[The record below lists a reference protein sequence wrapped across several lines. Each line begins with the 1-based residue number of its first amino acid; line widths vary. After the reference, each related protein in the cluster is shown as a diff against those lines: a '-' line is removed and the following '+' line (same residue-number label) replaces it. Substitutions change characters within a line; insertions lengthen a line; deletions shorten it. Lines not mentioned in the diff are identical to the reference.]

1 MSVMDWQKLISDL
14 VSLGM
19 TQAEIGKHAQ
29 LSQPTISDLAAGR
42 IQDLRWSAGERLRS
56 LHKRRMRSAK
66 VPA

>member
-1 MSVMDWQKLISDL
+1 MDWQKLISDL

-56 LHKRRMRSAK
+56 LHKRRMRSAN
-66 VPA
+66 VAA